1 MRQQRTATDSRH
13 LSAALSESGD
23 LLVEGQDIGASVRLM
38 LGGGEYEWSHTVGA
52 AHLPALKAALGVD
65 SDVLAALRARF
76 EGDKTFS
83 FESFLKLHAI
93 PYSFWSR
100 TGD

>member
-1 MRQQRTATDSRH
+1 MRQERTATDFRH

-23 LLVEGQDIGASVRLM
+23 LLLEGQDIGASVRLM
-38 LGGGEYEWSHTVGA
+38 LGCGEYEWSHAVGA
-52 AHLPALKAALGVD
+52 AHLPALKAALGED
-65 SDVLAALRARF
+65 SDVLTGLRARF
-76 EGDKTFS
+76 EDYKTFS

-93 PYSFWSR
+93 PYSFWSH